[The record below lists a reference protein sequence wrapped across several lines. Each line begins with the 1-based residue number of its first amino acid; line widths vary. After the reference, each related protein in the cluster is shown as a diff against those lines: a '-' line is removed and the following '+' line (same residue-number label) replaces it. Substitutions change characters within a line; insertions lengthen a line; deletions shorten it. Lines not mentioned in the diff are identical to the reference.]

1 MIIVDFVKFI
11 IKSNVVIYQK
21 LYQIKFNCTPSNSG
35 HPQSIASY
43 EVGRNSFPEINFLR
57 KTFPAFSTKILLHE
71 VKTNLATAVI
81 YDHPAIQQ
89 SLTVR
94 LQPSSNRTKNKKNAI
109 SFPSAF
115 SLLRR

>member
-1 MIIVDFVKFI
+1 MLWFI
-11 IKSNVVIYQK
+11 INFIK
-21 LYQIKFNCTPSNSG
+21 LN
-35 HPQSIASY
+35 SIAHPAILVTLSQSQAH
-43 EVGRNSFPEINFLR
+43 EVGRNSFLEINFPR

-94 LQPSSNRTKNKKNAI
+94 LQPSSNRTKNKKNI
-109 SFPSAF
+109 LP
-115 SLLRR
+115 